1 MLVQLRSLQHSNFP
15 NLIDNQGGSRQQNCV
30 DSRNGSSMILLTTL
44 RINNIVSQS
53 GQVGRVV
60 QLTEETVTLEFA
72 NGIISDA
79 LLPEDLEGVMLT
91 PSLLE
96 QSGFKFTGET
106 NAYQFAL
113 DEDVLITVNP
123 HIFGGHSV
131 QLCVKGKWCGK
142 PVQHLH
148 DLQNMHLDLTGEE
161 LSTD

>member
-1 MLVQLRSLQHSNFP
+1 MKNDHI
-15 NLIDNQGGSRQQNCV
+15 IDNQGSRQQNCV
-30 DSRNGSSMILLTTL
+30 YSHNGSSMILPTTL
-44 RINNIVSQS
+44 RINNIVSHRD
-53 GQVGRVV
+53 QVGRVV
-60 QLTEETVTLEFA
+60 QLTEETVTLQFA

-79 LLPEDLEGVMLT
+79 LLPEELEGVMLT

-96 QSGFKFTGET
+96 RSGFEYTGET

-113 DEDVLITVNP
+113 DKDVLITVNP
-123 HIFGGHSV
+123 HILGGHSV

-148 DLQNMHLDLTGEE
+148 GLQNMHLDLTGEE

>member
-1 MLVQLRSLQHSNFP
+1 MVVQLRSLPHSNLTT
-15 NLIDNQGGSRQQNCV
+15 LINNQGGSRQRNCV
-30 DSRNGSSMILLTTL
+30 YHRNVSFMISITSL
-44 RINNIVSQS
+44 RINNIVSHR
-53 GQVGRVV
+53 GQAGRVV

-72 NGIISDA
+72 HGTVSEA
-79 LLPEDLEGVMLT
+79 LSPENLEGVMLT